1 MDYTKVLEEIYNEVS
16 PLLNKGKV
24 ANYIPELRKINKE
37 QFGMAVCTNEGDE
50 YTIGS
55 ADKYFSIQ
63 SVSKVFTFAMA
74 YKEFG
79 QRIWKRVGKEPS
91 GTKFNSLILLESEK
105 GIPRNPFINAGAI
118 VIADMLNEKYDDPI
132 NEVLEFIRELSGN
145 PNVTFNTSIR
155 KSELKCANVNY
166 ALTYLMKA
174 HKNIKSEVSE
184 LIDFYTSHCAIEMT
198 CVDLARSFRLFSQDG
213 KNPWNGRKVLT
224 ESQSKHINAVM
235 MTCGLYNSVGDF
247 AYRVGMPAKSGV
259 GGAVVGVIPDKISV
273 AAWAPGLDKNGNSI
287 VAVKALELFTDKTGL
302 SIY

>member
-1 MDYTKVLEEIYNEVS
+1 MDYTKILEEIYYEIT
-16 PLLNKGKV
+16 PLLSKGKV
-24 ANYIPELRKINKE
+24 AGYIPELKRVNKE
-37 QFGMAVCTNEGDE
+37 QFGMAVITNEGDE
-50 YTIGS
+50 YIIGS
-55 ADKYFSIQ
+55 AEKYFSIQ

-79 QRIWKRVGKEPS
+79 ARIWKRVGKEPS

-118 VIADMLNEKYDDPI
+118 VIADMLHKKYRYPM
-132 NEVLEFIRELSGN
+132 NEVLKFVRELSGN
-145 PNVTFNTSIR
+145 PNITFNTSIR
-155 KSELKCANVNY
+155 NSELKNANVNY

-174 HKNIKSEVSE
+174 HNNIKSDVRY

-213 KNPWNGRKVLT
+213 RNPWNGRKVLT
-224 ESQSKHINAVM
+224 ESQSKHVNAVM

-273 AAWAPGLDKNGNSI
+273 AVWGPGLDKNGNSI
-287 VAVKALELFTDKTGL
+287 AGIKALELFTDKTGL

>member
-1 MDYTKVLEEIYNEVS
+1 MDYTKILEEIYDEVS
-16 PLLNKGKV
+16 PLLKKGKV
-24 ANYIPELRKINKE
+24 AGYIPELKRVNKE
-37 QFGMAVCTNEGDE
+37 QFGMAVCTNDGDE
-50 YTIGS
+50 YLIGS

-79 QRIWKRVGKEPS
+79 QRIWQRVGKEPS
-91 GTKFNSLILLESEK
+91 GTKFNSLILLENEK
-105 GIPRNPFINAGAI
+105 GVPRNPFINAGSI
-118 VIADMLNEKYDDPI
+118 VIADMLFRKYKNPI
-132 NEVLEFIRELSGN
+132 EEVLKFIRELSGN
-145 PNVTFNTSIR
+145 PNINFNTSV
-155 KSELKCANVNY
+155 KNSEIKYANINY
-166 ALTYLMKA
+166 ALAYLMKA
-174 HKNIKSEVSE
+174 HKNIKSEVGDIIE
-184 LIDFYTSHCAIEMT
+184 FYASHCAIEMT
-198 CVDLARSFRLFSQDG
+198 CVDLARSFRLFTQDG

-273 AAWAPGLDKNGNSI
+273 AVWAPGLDKNGNSLAGI
-287 VAVKALELFTDKTGL
+287 KALELFTDKTGL

>member
-1 MDYTKVLEEIYNEVS
+1 MDYSEILEEIYDEVQ
-16 PLLNKGKV
+16 PLLKKGKV
-24 ANYIPELRKINKE
+24 ASYIPELKRVNKE

-50 YTIGS
+50 YIIGC
-55 ADKYFSIQ
+55 ADKYLSIQ

-91 GTKFNSLILLESEK
+91 GTKFNSLILLENEN
-105 GIPRNPFINAGAI
+105 GIPRNPFINPGAI
-118 VIADMLNEKYDDPI
+118 VIADMLYRKYRYPM
-132 NEVLEFIRELSGN
+132 NEVLKFVRELSGN
-145 PNVTFNTSIR
+145 PNITFNTATR
-155 KSELKCANVNY
+155 NSELKYANLNY
-166 ALTYLMKA
+166 SLAYFMKA
-174 HKNIKSEVSE
+174 HKNIKSDVHK

-198 CVDLARSFRLFSQDG
+198 CVDLARSFRLFCQDG
-213 KNPWNGRKVLT
+213 KNPWNGRKILT

-259 GGAVVGVIPDKISV
+259 GGAVVGVIPDKFSV
-273 AAWAPGLDKNGNSI
+273 AVWAPGLDKNGNSI
-287 VAVKALELFTDKTGL
+287 AGVKALELFTDKTGF